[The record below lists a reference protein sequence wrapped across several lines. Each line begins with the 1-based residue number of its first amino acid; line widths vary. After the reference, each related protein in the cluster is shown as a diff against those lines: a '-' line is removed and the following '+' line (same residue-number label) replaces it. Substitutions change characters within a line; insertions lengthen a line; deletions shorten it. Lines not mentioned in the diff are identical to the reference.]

1 MNEEN
6 KKLENSFKFTQ
17 KGLERR
23 RYQKAGIK
31 KQQPNKLYDTH
42 TEGLALFITPN
53 GEKTFYAF
61 AKVKMYNNTR
71 RCSLFTLSQSHWIRR
86 S

>member
-6 KKLENSFKFTQ
+6 KKLGNSFKFTQ

-31 KQQPNKLYDTH
+31 RQQPNKLFDTH
-42 TEGLALFITPN
+42 TEGLALPLCVNRPPSNLHLSSQAFICL
-53 GEKTFYAF
+53 G
-61 AKVKMYNNTR
+61 VLM
-71 RCSLFTLSQSHWIRR
+71 
-86 S
+86 

>member
-31 KQQPNKLYDTH
+31 KQQPNKLYDTKWR
-42 TEGLALFITPN
+42 ENFL
-53 GEKTFYAF
+53 
-61 AKVKMYNNTR
+61 
-71 RCSLFTLSQSHWIRR
+71 CIR
-86 S
+86 